1 MLRKYPAFC
10 LALLLTALLAL
21 PARRAAAQGGE
32 LLADVTVKA
41 ENVTIT
47 DPQLL
52 TQMKTDVTQ
61 FLNNRRW
68 TNDVYKPEERIKCSF
83 YIGITSIPTNG
94 QYIATARVFSRRPV
108 YGTSYETTL
117 MSYAES
123 WKFTYLPGQPLDFSE
138 NSYVNNL
145 SSILSFYALTVIGMD
160 QDSFAPLGGSRT
172 FDRARNIL
180 QAAASQNQDGDEGW
194 KDTGKRDQRSRY
206 WLLNGLQDPQLQA
219 LRSASYVYYRQGLD
233 VFIQKPDDAR
243 AGIFAALQGVKEAAE
258 RRPGSTLIKAFFD
271 PKTDEITNLYRGSNS
286 ADLKQNVVALLQEVD
301 PTSSV
306 KYQAI
311 LQPK

>member
-1 MLRKYPAFC
+1 MLRNYPAIC
-10 LALLLTALLAL
+10 LSLLLTALLAL
-21 PARRAAAQGGE
+21 PARRAAAQE
-32 LLADVTVKA
+32 LLAEVTVKA

-52 TQMKTDVTQ
+52 NSMKNDVSQ

-68 TNDVYKPEERIKCSF
+68 TNDVYKPEERIKCSV

-145 SSILSFYALTVIGMD
+145 SSILSFYALTIIGMD

-172 FDRARNIL
+172 FDRARNIM
-180 QAAASQNQDGDEGW
+180 QAAAAQNQDGDEGW
-194 KDTGKRDQRSRY
+194 KDNGKRDQRSRY
-206 WLLNGLQDPQLQA
+206 WLLSGLQDPQLQA
-219 LRSASYVYYRQGLD
+219 LRSASYSYYRQGLD
-233 VFIQKPDDAR
+233 VFIQKPEDAR
-243 AGIFAALQGVKEAAE
+243 TSIFIALQGVKESAE
-258 RRPGSTLIKAFFD
+258 RRPGSTLIKAFFET
-271 PKTDEITNLYRGSNS
+271 KADEIANLYRSSTS
-286 ADLKQNVVALLQEVD
+286 AELKQSVVALLQEVD
-301 PTSSV
+301 PTSSA
-306 KYQAI
+306 KYQVI

>member
-1 MLRKYPAFC
+1 MRNYSALC
-10 LALLLTALLAL
+10 LSLLLTALLAL
-21 PARRAAAQGGE
+21 PARRAAAQE
-32 LLADVTVKA
+32 LLAEVTVKA

-52 TQMKTDVTQ
+52 NSMKNDVTQ

-68 TNDVYKPEERIKCSF
+68 TNDVYKPDERIKCSV
-83 YIGITSIPTNG
+83 YIGITSIPSNG
-94 QYIATARVFSRRPV
+94 QYIATARIFSRRPV

-123 WKFTYLPGQPLDFSE
+123 WKFNYLPGQPLDFSE

-145 SSILSFYALTVIGMD
+145 SSLLSFYALTIIGMD

-180 QAAASQNQDGDEGW
+180 QTAASQNQDGDEGW

-206 WLLNGLQDPQLQA
+206 WLLSGLQDPQLQS
-219 LRSASYVYYRQGLD
+219 LRSASYSYYRQGLD
-233 VFIQKPDDAR
+233 IFIQKPDDAR
-243 AGIFAALQGVKEAAE
+243 TSIFTALQGVKESAE
-258 RRPGSTLIKAFFD
+258 RRPGSTLIKAFFET
-271 PKTDEITNLYRGSNS
+271 KADEIANLYRSSTS
-286 ADLKQNVVALLQEVD
+286 AELKQSVVALLQEVD
-301 PTSSV
+301 PTSSA

>member
-1 MLRKYPAFC
+1 MVRNYSAFC
-10 LALLLTALLAL
+10 LSLLLTALLVL
-21 PARRAAAQGGE
+21 PARRAAAQE
-32 LLADVTVKA
+32 LLTEVTVKA

-52 TQMKTDVTQ
+52 NSMKNDVTQ

-68 TNDVYKPEERIKCSF
+68 TNDVYKPEERIKCSV
-83 YIGITSIPTNG
+83 YIGITSIPSNG

-145 SSILSFYALTVIGMD
+145 SSLLSFYALTIIGMD

-180 QAAASQNQDGDEGW
+180 QTAASQNQDGDEGW
-194 KDTGKRDQRSRY
+194 KDNGKRDQRSRY
-206 WLLNGLQDPQLQA
+206 WLLSGLQDPQLQS
-219 LRSASYVYYRQGLD
+219 LRSASYSYYRQGLD
-233 VFIQKPDDAR
+233 IFIQKPEDAR
-243 AGIFAALQGVKEAAE
+243 TSIFIALQGVKESAE
-258 RRPGSTLIKAFFD
+258 RRPGSTLIKAFFET
-271 PKTDEITNLYRGSNS
+271 KADEIANLYRSS
-286 ADLKQNVVALLQEVD
+286 TSPELKQSVVALLQEVD
-301 PTSSV
+301 PTSSA

>member
-1 MLRKYPAFC
+1 MLRKYPAFFG
-10 LALLLTALLAL
+10 LLLTVLLAL
-21 PARRAAAQGGE
+21 PRHRAAAQGGE

-52 TQMKTDVTQ
+52 TQMRNDVTQ

-68 TNDVYKPEERIKCSF
+68 TNDVYKPEERIKCSI
-83 YIGITSIPTNG
+83 YIGITAIPQNG
-94 QYIATARVFSRRPV
+94 SYVATARVFSRRPV
-108 YGTSYETTL
+108 YGTSYESTL

-145 SSILSFYALTVIGMD
+145 SSILSFYALTIIGMD

-172 FDRARNIL
+172 FDRARNIM
-180 QAAASQNQDGDEGW
+180 QAAAGGNQDGDEGW
-194 KDTGKRDQRSRY
+194 KDNGKRDQRSRY
-206 WLLNGLQDPQLQA
+206 WLLSGLQDPQLEA
-219 LRSASYVYYRQGLD
+219 LRSAAYAYYRQGLD

-243 AGIFAALQGVKEAAE
+243 VGIFLALQGVQQAAQ
-258 RRPGSTLIKAFFD
+258 RRPGSTLIKAFFET
-271 PKTDEITNLYRGSNS
+271 KADEIANLYRGSTS

-301 PTSSV
+301 PTSSA
-306 KYQAI
+306 KYQVI